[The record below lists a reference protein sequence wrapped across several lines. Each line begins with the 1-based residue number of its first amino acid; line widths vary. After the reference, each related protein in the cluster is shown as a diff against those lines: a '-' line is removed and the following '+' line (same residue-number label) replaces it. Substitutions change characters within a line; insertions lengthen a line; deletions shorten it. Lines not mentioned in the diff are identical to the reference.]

1 MIDLGLVTLLKYAM
15 LAGATQILL
24 TVLWNIFIHPLS
36 NFPGPKWAAATDW
49 YKTYQEAICQK
60 SWFTVLEELHAQYG
74 MIRWT
79 DWSGLDNAVA
89 YQQIGPIVRVG
100 PSEVCTCAFLPSI
113 WLWQRLIALV
123 AALQEPKSLR

>member
-1 MIDLGLVTLLKYAM
+1 MIDLDFITLLKYSV

-36 NFPGPKWAAATDW
+36 DFPGPKWAAATDW

-74 MIRWT
+74 MVC
-79 DWSGLDNAVA
+79 SS
-89 YQQIGPIVRVG
+89 RV
-100 PSEVCTCAFLPSI
+100 V
-113 WLWQRLIALV
+113 WLSLWLIDCQALLFALV
-123 AALQEPKSLR
+123 LVRYVHVPLCCLFGFNRD